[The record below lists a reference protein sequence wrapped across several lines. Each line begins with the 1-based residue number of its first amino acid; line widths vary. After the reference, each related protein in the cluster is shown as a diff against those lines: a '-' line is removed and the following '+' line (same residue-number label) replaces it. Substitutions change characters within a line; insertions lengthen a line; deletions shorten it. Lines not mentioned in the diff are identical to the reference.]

1 MKDVEIIFRDR
12 SIIVCKKPAGVA
24 CESASGKNT
33 ITELVTNALSEAGGA
48 SPIYVGLVHRL
59 DQVTS
64 GLMLLSADKR
74 LTGKLSEAIA
84 SKEAKKEYLAV
95 VHGRP
100 EAESGEMRDLL
111 FRDSSKNKSY
121 VVKRERRGVREASLE
136 YTLID
141 TKDSPIGQLSLV
153 KIKLGTGRT
162 HQIRVQFSSRGM
174 SLVGDGKY
182 GALDNAPNVALIS
195 HRLSFEHPTSKK
207 PLEFE
212 ISPPNEFPWNIFEY

>member
-1 MKDVEIIFRDR
+1 MKDVEIVFRDR

-33 ITELVTNALSEAGGA
+33 ITEFVADTLTESGEP
-48 SPIYVGLVHRL
+48 SPVYVGLVHRL

-74 LTGKLSEAIA
+74 LTGKISEAIA
-84 SKEAKKEYLAV
+84 GKEAKKEYLAV
-95 VHGRP
+95 VHGKP
-100 EAESGEMRDLL
+100 DSESGQMRDLL

-182 GALDNAPNVALIS
+182 GALDNAPSVALLS
-195 HRLSFEHPTSKK
+195 YRLSFDHPISKK
-207 PLEFE
+207 PMTFE
-212 ISPPNEFPWNIFEY
+212 ISPPDEFPWSIFEY